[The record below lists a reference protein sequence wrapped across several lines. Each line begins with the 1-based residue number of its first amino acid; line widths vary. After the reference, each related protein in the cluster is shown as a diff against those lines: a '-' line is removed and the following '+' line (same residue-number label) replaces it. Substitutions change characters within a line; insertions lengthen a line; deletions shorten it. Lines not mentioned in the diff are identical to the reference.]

1 MKCRV
6 ISENHTH
13 FNVIFDVRFL
23 SYNLVRVLDKTTNN
37 KLDIGFED
45 VEFLCDAAWEEE
57 LIKYR
62 DVFNIK
68 KPEEASYY
76 FYYAVLKSLEAHV
89 GSNIENMVVINDN
102 DLASKRVWIKKA
114 EALVNGR
121 PVIIEVTGKKKCNN
135 FDIQITDIDKEDFLR
150 DCEKELEKLK
160 IGLQDYTK
168 RINGLMY
175 TMHQVE
181 DKNMYTSTLELKEA
195 QA

>member
-6 ISENHTH
+6 VSENHAH

-23 SYNLVRVLDKTTNN
+23 SYNLIRGLDKNTLN
-37 KLDIGFED
+37 KIDVGFED
-45 VEFLCDAAWEEE
+45 VEFIFDAGWEEE
-57 LIKYR
+57 LVKCR
-62 DVFNIK
+62 DMFSIK
-68 KPEEASYY
+68 KPDEASYY

-89 GSNIENMVVINDN
+89 GGGIENMTVIKEH

-121 PVIIEVTGKKKCNN
+121 PVIIEITGKKKCNT
-135 FDIQITDIDKEDFLR
+135 FDINITDIDKEDFIH

-160 IGLQDYTK
+160 IGLQDYAK

-175 TMHQVE
+175 TMQQME
-181 DKNMYTSTLELKEA
+181 DNKVYTSTLELKEA
-195 QA
+195 NA